1 MTLDIRG
8 SIKNTKLSL
17 NQYVVFEELIANAID
32 AYLIRRAYDPSAPDM
47 NVTIEV
53 DFLPADML
61 EEREVMNVS
70 CGDNGCG
77 LGDDQLKAFLTRDCQ
92 EFCAV
97 GHDDEKERIIT
108 WLSRK
113 NFWTSSW
120 L

>member
-1 MTLDIRG
+1 MYQPEFCAVWLDRLTSKSNG
-8 SIKNTKLSL
+8 HGLLFSVQFRVWAGVCS
-17 NQYVVFEELIANAID
+17 D
-32 AYLIRRAYDPSAPDM
+32 A
-47 NVTIEV
+47 
-53 DFLPADML
+53 
-61 EEREVMNVS
+61 
-70 CGDNGCG
+70 
-77 LGDDQLKAFLTRDCQ
+77 RDCQ